1 MYYNRE
7 IESKILKLSSQYPAI
22 ILTGA
27 RQTGKTTLLRQLF
40 PKYNYIT
47 LDLPSLAEQAETD
60 PEGFLL
66 SNPSPVIIDEAQYAP
81 ALFRHLKTVIDQN
94 RDLVGQFIITVS
106 QKFSLMREVSDSLAG
121 RCVWLELEGLDLT
134 ELSQGNLDP
143 KDLKQ
148 LYQVLIRGSLPE
160 LWRKP
165 DLSVVDYYRSYLAT
179 YLERDVRQIVNVG
192 NLRNFER
199 FIRVCASRNAQL
211 LNKSEL
217 AKDVGVTLNTIN
229 QWLSI
234 LEACNQIVLLEPYF
248 ANTGKRIV
256 KSPKLFFCEI
266 GLLCFLLG
274 INDSNIQNSPFIG
287 NIWES
292 FILSEFRK
300 WIKNCKPD
308 AVTWFYRDN
317 RGREVDFI
325 IESDGQLNFY
335 EVKWTAKP
343 EKSDIK
349 NLNSVY
355 DDISLKNRTRLI
367 TPGNK
372 YLLSRTPNK
381 YLLDNTVNVTNLEYF
396 LRPLEPK
403 K

>member
-1 MYYNRE
+1 MYYKRE
-7 IESKILKLSSQYPAI
+7 IESRILKLSRQYPAI

-47 LDLPSLAEQAETD
+47 LDLPSLAEQAEND
-60 PEGFLL
+60 PQEFLL

-81 ALFRHLKTVIDQN
+81 ALFRHLKIIIDQN
-94 RDLVGQFIITVS
+94 RDLAGQFIITGS

-121 RCVWLELEGLDLT
+121 RCVWLELEGLNLT
-134 ELSQGNLDP
+134 ELSQGKLNP

-165 DLSVVDYYRSYLAT
+165 DLSVVDYYRTYLAT

-211 LNKSEL
+211 LNKSDI

-300 WIKNCKPD
+300 WIKNQKPD

-325 IESDGQLNFY
+325 IEADGQLDFY
-335 EVKWTAKP
+335 EVKWTTKP
-343 EKSDIK
+343 EKRDIK

-355 DDISLKNRTRLI
+355 DDISSKNQALLI
-367 TPGNK
+367 RPGK
-372 YLLSRTPNK
+372 RYLMSRTPNE
-381 YLLDNTVNVTNLEYF
+381 YLFDKAVKVTNLEYF
-396 LRPLEPK
+396 LRPFSE
-403 K
+403 